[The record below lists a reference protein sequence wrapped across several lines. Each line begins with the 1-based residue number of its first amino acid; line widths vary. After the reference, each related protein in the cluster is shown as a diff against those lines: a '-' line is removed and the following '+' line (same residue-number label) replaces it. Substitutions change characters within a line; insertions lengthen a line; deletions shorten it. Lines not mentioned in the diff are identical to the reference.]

1 MRIYKKETV
10 LNAALSR
17 ISYLFDEFED
27 VIVCMS
33 GGKDSTVC
41 YELCKKIA
49 GEKNR
54 LPLRVMWIDQEAE
67 WQGTVDYMTG
77 IMEDKNVL
85 PMWYQ
90 MPIVITNNASS
101 YNRFSY
107 CWDAEKKDDWIH
119 PQHDLSIKQNTYGK
133 ERFHDLFDA
142 IIGKECSGK
151 KACYIAGMRAEENPK
166 RAMVLTRGVT
176 YKGITWGKVLSK
188 KNDHY
193 TFYPIYDWSYTD
205 VWKYIESTGS
215 KYNKVYDHMFKY
227 GVPVSGMRIS
237 NLHHETA
244 LKHLTEVQ
252 KIEPTTW
259 AKLQKRIDGANTI
272 KQIKLNSFT
281 CPGSLPNAFKTWKE
295 YAFYLAENIIQK
307 QKDREKWVKQINY
320 DYEFSFI
327 SRGESIE
334 TDFWKVAINT
344 ILSSDWDFTKI
355 QNFRLTQCVNAFRQ
369 FHRGIKQMEMVK
381 HSKYLTKAQVDEIK
395 KAVQIENNKRN

>member
-1 MRIYKKETV
+1 MRYYSQKSV
-10 LNAALSR
+10 LEAARER
-17 ISYLFDEFED
+17 IRYLFDEFPNI
-27 VIVCMS
+27 IVCMS

-41 YELCKKIA
+41 FELCKEIA
-49 GEKNR
+49 GEMNR

-67 WQGTVDYMTG
+67 WQGTVDYMSS
-77 IMEDKNVL
+77 IMESENVL

-119 PQHDLSIKQNTYGK
+119 PQHNISIKQNTYGK

-142 IIGKECSGK
+142 IIGKECSGE

-188 KNDHY
+188 KENHF

-205 VWKYIESTGS
+205 IWKYINE
-215 KYNKVYDHMFKY
+215 KKCQYNKVYDHMFKY
-227 GVPVSGMRIS
+227 GIPISGMRIS

-252 KIEPTTW
+252 KIEPMTW
-259 AKLQKRIDGANTI
+259 GKLQKRIDGANTI

-281 CPGSLPNAFKTWKE
+281 CPSSLPNAFKTWKE
-295 YAFYLAENIIQK
+295 YAFYLADNIIQK
-307 QKDREKWVKQINY
+307 QGDRDKWIKQINY

-327 SRGESIE
+327 AKGEMIE
-334 TDFWKVAINT
+334 IDFWKVAINT

-369 FHRGIKQMEMVK
+369 YHRGIRKVEMVK
-381 HSKYLTKAQVDEIK
+381 HSKYLTK
-395 KAVQIENNKRN
+395 

>member
-1 MRIYKKETV
+1 MFR
-10 LNAALSR
+10 
-17 ISYLFDEFED
+17 F
-27 VIVCMS
+27 
-33 GGKDSTVC
+33 
-41 YELCKKIA
+41 
-49 GEKNR
+49 
-54 LPLRVMWIDQEAE
+54 
-67 WQGTVDYMTG
+67 G
-77 IMEDKNVL
+77 I
-85 PMWYQ
+85 
-90 MPIVITNNASS
+90 
-101 YNRFSY
+101 
-107 CWDAEKKDDWIH
+107 
-119 PQHDLSIKQNTYGK
+119 
-133 ERFHDLFDA
+133 
-142 IIGKECSGK
+142 
-151 KACYIAGMRAEENPK
+151 
-166 RAMVLTRGVT
+166 
-176 YKGITWGKVLSK
+176 
-188 KNDHY
+188 
-193 TFYPIYDWSYTD
+193 
-205 VWKYIESTGS
+205 
-215 KYNKVYDHMFKY
+215 
-227 GVPVSGMRIS
+227 PVNGMRIS

-281 CPGSLPNAFKTWKE
+281 CPDSLPNAFKTWKE

-307 QKDREKWVKQINY
+307 QEDREKWVKQINY

-395 KAVQIENNKRN
+395 KAVQIENNRRN